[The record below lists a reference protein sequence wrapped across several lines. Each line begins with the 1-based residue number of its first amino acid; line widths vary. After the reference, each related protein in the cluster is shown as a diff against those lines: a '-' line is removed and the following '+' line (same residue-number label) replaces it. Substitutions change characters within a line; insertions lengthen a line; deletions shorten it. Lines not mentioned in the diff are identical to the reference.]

1 MKVVMKREERIIKVR
16 YLRTERFTNKNVDI
30 KVQLYEMDM
39 AIVDIT
45 VKSAYRYYRRQCYK
59 MNIPYGSRARFDY
72 CKEEA
77 LWEYVQCLNL
87 LLFDKVARRWLRRV
101 MHPIVAPYLTPK
113 GKMNYRKATDEM
125 ERLLCITG
133 EEFILDAAMMRTIKR
148 YLPELFAYGGY
159 RGTERF
165 GTEIITYQRYEPKFR
180 DEKGREIWR
189 RRQNR
194 RGISTIVSTNEQ
206 LLART
211 QELVPDFYAL
221 LQRDRKLDDC
231 TVKMRFTW
239 REGLERPI
247 LDIIVTDNDSPSY
260 EMEEPREERYGVYH
274 ELSMG
279 TIMNYGSLYL

>member
-1 MKVVMKREERIIKVR
+1 MKREERIIKVH

-30 KVQLYEMDM
+30 RVQLYEMDM

-45 VKSAYRYYRRQCYK
+45 VKSAYRYYRRLCNR
-59 MNIPYGSRARFDY
+59 MNLPWESRARFDY
-72 CKEEA
+72 CKQEA

-87 LLFDKVARRWLRRV
+87 LRFDKVARRWLRRV
-101 MHPIVAPYLTPK
+101 MRPMVEPYLMTN

-133 EEFILDAAMMRTIKR
+133 EEFVLNAAMLRTVKR
-148 YLPELFAYGGY
+148 HLPELFANGGY
-159 RGTERF
+159 RGTEIF
-165 GTEIITYQRYEPKFR
+165 GTEITTREPVEPVFKN
-180 DEKGREIWR
+180 EKYREYWL
-189 RRQNR
+189 RRQR
-194 RGISTIVSTNEQ
+194 RKRTTTLVCTNERM
-206 LLART
+206 LALT

-279 TIMNYGSLYL
+279 TIMNYASVYL

>member
-1 MKVVMKREERIIKVR
+1 MKREERIIKVR

-72 CKEEA
+72 CKHEA
-77 LWEYVQCLNL
+77 LWEYVECLNL
-87 LLFDKVARRWLRRV
+87 LRFDKVARRWLRRV
-101 MHPIVAPYLTPK
+101 MHPIVAPYLMLK

-133 EEFILDAAMMRTIKR
+133 EEFVLTADMLRTVKH

-159 RGTERF
+159 RGTKRF
-165 GTEIITYQRYEPKFR
+165 GTEVITEEKAEPKFNNER
-180 DEKGREIWR
+180 GRLMWI

-194 RGISTIVSTNEQ
+194 SRISTLVSTNEQ
-206 LLART
+206 LLALT

-221 LQRDRKLDDC
+221 LLRDRKLDDC
-231 TVKMRFTW
+231 MVKMRFTW
-239 REGLERPI
+239 QQGLERPT
-247 LDIIVTDNDSPSY
+247 LDIIVTDNDAPTY
-260 EMEEPREERYGVYH
+260 DLAEPVDENNCKCFH
-274 ELSMG
+274 EVPLG
-279 TIMNYGSLYL
+279 KILDYGSVYL

>member
-1 MKVVMKREERIIKVR
+1 MKREERIIKVH

-72 CKEEA
+72 CKHEA
-77 LWEYVQCLNL
+77 LWEYVECLNL
-87 LLFDKVARRWLRRV
+87 LRFDKVARRWLRRV

-133 EEFILDAAMMRTIKR
+133 EEFVLTADMLRTIKR

-165 GTEIITYQRYEPKFR
+165 GTEIITKEQSEPTFKS
-180 DEKGREIWR
+180 EKGRQIWLRRQR
-189 RRQNR
+189 RRC
-194 RGISTIVSTNEQ
+194 ISTLVCTNERM
-206 LLART
+206 LALT
-211 QELVPDFYAL
+211 QELVPNFYAL
-221 LQRDRKLDDC
+221 LLRDRKLDDC
-231 TVKMRFTW
+231 TAKMRFTW
-239 REGLERPI
+239 REGLERPA
-247 LDIIVTDNDSPSY
+247 LDIIVTDNDAPTY
-260 EMEEPREERYGVYH
+260 KMVEPTEEELNAYH
-274 ELSMG
+274 EVPLGAM
-279 TIMNYGSLYL
+279 MNYASVYL

>member
-1 MKVVMKREERIIKVR
+1 MGQKRTIMVK

-72 CKEEA
+72 CKHEA

-101 MHPIVAPYLTPK
+101 MHPMVAPYLMPK

-133 EEFILDAAMMRTIKR
+133 EEFVLNADMLRTIKR
-148 YLPELFAYGGY
+148 YLPELFTNGGY
-159 RGTERF
+159 RGTDRI
-165 GTEIITYQRYEPKFR
+165 GTEIITEERAEPKFR
-180 DEKGREIWR
+180 DEKGREIWQ

-194 RGISTIVSTNEQ
+194 KRTSTLVSTNEQ
-206 LLART
+206 LLAIT
-211 QELVPDFYAL
+211 QKLVPDFYAL
-221 LQRDRKLDDC
+221 LQRDRKLNDC

-260 EMEEPREERYGVYH
+260 KMVEPTEEELNAYH
-274 ELSMG
+274 EVPLG
-279 TIMNYGSLYL
+279 TMMNYASVYL

>member
-1 MKVVMKREERIIKVR
+1 MKREERIIKVH

-30 KVQLYEMDM
+30 RVQLYEMDM

-45 VKSAYRYYRRQCYK
+45 VKPAYRYYRRQCYK

-87 LLFDKVARRWLRRV
+87 LRFDKVARRWLRRV

-133 EEFILDAAMMRTIKR
+133 EEFVLTADMLRTIKR

-165 GTEIITYQRYEPKFR
+165 GTEIITEERAEPKFR
-180 DEKGREIWR
+180 DEKGREIWQ
-189 RRQNR
+189 RRQNHKR
-194 RGISTIVSTNEQ
+194 TSTLVSTNEQ
-206 LLART
+206 LLALT

-221 LQRDRKLDDC
+221 LQRDRKLNDC

-247 LDIIVTDNDSPSY
+247 LDIIVTDNDAPTY
-260 EMEEPREERYGVYH
+260 KMVEPTEEELNAYH
-274 ELSMG
+274 EVPLGAM
-279 TIMNYGSLYL
+279 MNYASIYL

>member
-1 MKVVMKREERIIKVR
+1 MNKEERIIKVR

-45 VKSAYRYYRRQCYK
+45 VKTAYRYYRRLCNR
-59 MNIPYGSRARFDY
+59 MNLPWESRARFDY

-87 LLFDKVARRWLRRV
+87 LRFDKVARRWLRRV
-101 MHPIVAPYLTPK
+101 MHPIVAPYLMPK

-133 EEFILDAAMMRTIKR
+133 EEFVLTADMMRTIKQ
-148 YLPELFAYGGY
+148 YLPELFANGGY
-159 RGTERF
+159 RGTDTF
-165 GTEIITYQRYEPKFR
+165 GTEIITYQRSEPKFR

-206 LLART
+206 LLALT

-247 LDIIVTDNDSPSY
+247 LDIIVTDNDAPTY
-260 EMEEPREERYGVYH
+260 KMIEPADEDLNNYREVP
-274 ELSMG
+274 LG
-279 TIMNYGSLYL
+279 TMMNYASVYL

>member
-1 MKVVMKREERIIKVR
+1 MKREERIIKVR

-45 VKSAYRYYRRQCYK
+45 VKTAYRYYRRLCDR
-59 MNIPYGSRARFDY
+59 MNLPWGSRARFDY
-72 CKEEA
+72 CKHEA
-77 LWEYVQCLNL
+77 LWEYVECLNL
-87 LLFDKVARRWLRRV
+87 LRFDKVARRWLRRV
-101 MHPIVAPYLTPK
+101 MHPMVAPYLMPK

-133 EEFILDAAMMRTIKR
+133 EEFVLNAAMLRTVKR
-148 YLPELFAYGGY
+148 HLPELFANGGY
-159 RGTERF
+159 RGTDRF
-165 GTEIITYQRYEPKFR
+165 GTEITSREPSEPVFKN
-180 DEKGREIWR
+180 EKYREYWL
-189 RRQNR
+189 RRQR
-194 RGISTIVSTNEQ
+194 RKRTTTLVCTNERM
-206 LLART
+206 LALT

-274 ELSMG
+274 ELPLG
-279 TIMNYGSLYL
+279 TMMNYGSLYL

>member
-1 MKVVMKREERIIKVR
+1 MNKEERIIKVR

-45 VKSAYRYYRRQCYK
+45 VKTAYRYYRRLCNR
-59 MNIPYGSRARFDY
+59 MNLPWESRARFDY

-87 LLFDKVARRWLRRV
+87 LRFDKVARRWLRRV
-101 MHPIVAPYLTPK
+101 MHPIVAPYLMPK

-148 YLPELFAYGGY
+148 YLPELFANGGY

-165 GTEIITYQRYEPKFR
+165 GTEIITYQRSEPKFR
-180 DEKGREIWR
+180 DEKGREIWQ

-194 RGISTIVSTNEQ
+194 KRTSTLVSTNEQ
-206 LLART
+206 LLALT

>member
-1 MKVVMKREERIIKVR
+1 MNKEERIIKVR

-45 VKSAYRYYRRQCYK
+45 VKTAYRYYRRLCNR
-59 MNIPYGSRARFDY
+59 MNLPWESRARFDY

-87 LLFDKVARRWLRRV
+87 LRFDKVARRWLRRV

-148 YLPELFAYGGY
+148 HLPELFANGGY

-165 GTEIITYQRYEPKFR
+165 GTEIITKEQSEPIFKN
-180 DEKGREIWR
+180 EKYREYWL
-189 RRQNR
+189 RRQR
-194 RGISTIVSTNEQ
+194 RKRTTTLVCTNERM
-206 LLART
+206 LALT

-247 LDIIVTDNDSPSY
+247 LDIIVTDNDSPTY
-260 EMEEPREERYGVYH
+260 KMVEPTEEELNAYH
-274 ELSMG
+274 EVPLG
-279 TIMNYGSLYL
+279 TMMNYASVYL

>member
-1 MKVVMKREERIIKVR
+1 M
-16 YLRTERFTNKNVDI
+16 RTERFTNKNVDI

-45 VKSAYRYYRRQCYK
+45 VKTAYRYYRRLCNR
-59 MNIPYGSRARFDY
+59 MNLPWESRARFDY

-87 LLFDKVARRWLRRV
+87 LRFDKVARRWLRRV
-101 MHPIVAPYLTPK
+101 MHPIVAPYLMPK

-133 EEFILDAAMMRTIKR
+133 EEFVLNAAMLRTVKR
-148 YLPELFAYGGY
+148 HLPELFANGGY
-159 RGTERF
+159 RGTDRF
-165 GTEIITYQRYEPKFR
+165 GTEIITDQRSEPKFNN
-180 DEKGREIWR
+180 EKGREIWL

-206 LLART
+206 LLALT

-247 LDIIVTDNDSPSY
+247 LDIIVTDNDAPTY
-260 EMEEPREERYGVYH
+260 KMVEPTEEELNAYH
-274 ELSMG
+274 EVPLGAM
-279 TIMNYGSLYL
+279 MNYASVYL

>member
-1 MKVVMKREERIIKVR
+1 MNKEERIIKVR

-45 VKSAYRYYRRQCYK
+45 VKTAYRYYRRLCNR
-59 MNIPYGSRARFDY
+59 MNLPWESRARFDY

-87 LLFDKVARRWLRRV
+87 LRFDKVARRWLRRV
-101 MHPIVAPYLTPK
+101 MYPIVAPYLTPK

-133 EEFILDAAMMRTIKR
+133 EEFVLTADMLRTIKR

-165 GTEIITYQRYEPKFR
+165 GTEIITEERAEPKFR
-180 DEKGREIWR
+180 DEKGREIWQ

-194 RGISTIVSTNEQ
+194 KRTSTLVSTNEQ
-206 LLART
+206 LLALT

-279 TIMNYGSLYL
+279 TIMYYGSLYL